1 MNIKNKTD
9 NSMQK
14 YFDCHDPEFLEEILD
29 VPCIICDS
37 GLNIIYLSKKFDRIL
52 SYIQEL
58 PEERSSF
65 SSESSKEYIP
75 EINEQLK
82 LNAGNEIKKAEIILN
97 GNNFTFSVRKF
108 GNKSTEGFILKY
120 EPEVKPADC
129 VADVM
134 KLNKI
139 LHTINRIICATSSA
153 DNQKDLLP
161 IALKMTVELM
171 NFDAGAIYFP
181 DSDMGSASMDVYYGL
196 YDLFF
201 DSEID
206 LKSEESNYFG
216 VFRDNKAIYI
226 EQYLGVPHEEDESG
240 VFSMAII
247 PVTADDR
254 TIAIL
259 SIATS
264 NLHRFSELEKETLEA
279 VGKEI
284 GGFFRLAKLQRELIY
299 ANEEA
304 NLYLD
309 IMTHDINNANLISQG
324 YLEILEDIS
333 DEKSGNYVKKALS
346 GVVQSSDIIRNV
358 SVIRRFREDNLKP
371 KKISLDRTLKE
382 VIRNYHDADIRYD
395 NCGLSV
401 TADELLPE
409 VFLNLFGNSL
419 KHGGKETTITVSV
432 KEEDERVVVNVCD
445 NGRGIPD
452 DQKPN
457 IFRRYYKGKIQSS
470 GKGLG
475 LSIVKMIL
483 ERYGAEIYVTDR
495 VTGDYK
501 KGVCFKIIFHE

>member
-1 MNIKNKTD
+1 MKE
-9 NSMQK
+9 
-14 YFDCHDPEFLEEILD
+14 YFSCHDSEFLEDILD

-37 GLNIIYLSKKFDRIL
+37 ETNILYLSKKFNIIL

-58 PEERSSF
+58 PAGKIT
-65 SSESSKEYIP
+65 SESDISEEYLP
-75 EINEQLK
+75 EINKQLK
-82 LNAGNEIKKAEIILN
+82 LKLNEKERDSIKKTEIILKDN
-97 GNNFTFSVRKF
+97 RFLFSVRKF
-108 GNKSTEGFILKY
+108 RSHKAEGFILKY
-120 EPEVKPADC
+120 EPDVKPADC
-129 VADVM
+129 VVHVM

-139 LHTINRIICATSSA
+139 LHTINKIICATSSA
-153 DNQKDLLP
+153 QNQKDLLP
-161 IALKMTVELM
+161 TALKMTVELM

-181 DSDMGSASMDVYYGL
+181 DNDMKKASMDVYYGL

-201 DSEID
+201 DGEID
-206 LKSEESNYFG
+206 LKSEESYYSE
-216 VFRDNKAIYI
+216 VFRENKALYR
-226 EQYLGVPHEEDESG
+226 EQYLGVPHEKDESG

-247 PVTADDR
+247 PVTNDGQI
-254 TIAIL
+254 TAIL

-324 YLEILEDIS
+324 YLEILEEIS
-333 DEKSGNYVKKALS
+333 TEKSEDYAKKALS

-358 SVIRRFREDNLKP
+358 SVIRRFREEKMKL
-371 KKISLDRTLKE
+371 KKIPLDKTISE
-382 VIRNYHDADIRYD
+382 IIRNYPDADIRYD
-395 NCGLSV
+395 ECGLSIM
-401 TADELLPE
+401 ADELLPE

-419 KHGGKETTITVSV
+419 KHGGKDTKIRVSARTEEGRTTVS
-432 KEEDERVVVNVCD
+432 VCD
-445 NGRGIPD
+445 NGSGIPD
-452 DQKPN
+452 DKKPD

-475 LSIVKMIL
+475 LSIVQMIL
-483 ERYGAEIYVTDR
+483 ERYGAEITVTDR
-495 VTGDYK
+495 VAKDYK
-501 KGVCFKIIFHE
+501 KGVCFKISFKE